1 MQTPPP
7 DIAAIDRATK
17 AAAGS
22 QASGTQRH
30 VWRMAQD
37 LGLGPIIDRIHG
49 AALDPAQW
57 SGVVADLAKLCG
69 AHTGIIYEFDRVRG
83 MPTVM
88 GTLQIDPS
96 RAQLYEQHY
105 YSVDPWN
112 RHAMSSQIGRVTLT
126 HEFMRDADFQRSEFY
141 QDYLRQSDIFYALGT
156 TVERTPD
163 HMAVFGVQR
172 GHRKGPFS
180 KEAANMVELIAPH
193 LRRAYLTRRTLR
205 TVTQMCATLTETLH
219 LVASPVLIVDGSG
232 RLQFANRAAETLL
245 NANDGLRLNRG
256 IVTPSSRDQA
266 KLFAEALANLARGL
280 DGARASPHDVAIQ
293 RPISDRPLLLRFAML
308 PRGDG
313 GDGPR
318 IAIFVDLAAGVAQ
331 GIEQLQQALRLT
343 KAEARLLAGL
353 VAGESLAA
361 LSDKHRVSVNT
372 LRVHLSRLFQKTGT
386 HRQAELVR
394 FALTAGGRRPG

>member
-1 MQTPPP
+1 M
-7 DIAAIDRATK
+7 
-17 AAAGS
+17 
-22 QASGTQRH
+22 
-30 VWRMAQD
+30 VQD
-37 LGLGPIIDRIHG
+37 SALGPIIDRIQG

-69 AHTGIIYEFDRVRG
+69 AHTGIIYEFDRVHG
-83 MPTVM
+83 APTVM

-96 RAQLYEQHY
+96 QAQLYEQHY

-112 RHAMSSQIGRVTLT
+112 HHAMSSQVGRVTLT

-141 QDYLRQSDIFYALGT
+141 QDYLRHSDIFYALGT

-172 GHRKGPFS
+172 GYRNGPFS
-180 KEAANMVELIAPH
+180 DEAATMVELITPH
-193 LRRAYLTRRTLR
+193 LRQAYLTRRTLR

-219 LVASPVLIVDGSG
+219 LMPGPVLIVDGGG
-232 RLQFANRAAETLL
+232 RLQFANRAAEALL
-245 NANDGLRLNRG
+245 KAKDGLRLDRR
-256 IVTPSSRDQA
+256 IVAPSSRDQA
-266 KLFAEALANLARGL
+266 KPFADMLANLARGL
-280 DGARASPHDVAIQ
+280 DSSRASAHDLAIH
-293 RPISDRPLLLRFAML
+293 RPGSDRPLLLRFAVL
-308 PRGDG
+308 PRSGG
-313 GDGPR
+313 GDGTR
-318 IAIFVDLAAGVAQ
+318 IAVFIDLAAGVAQ
-331 GIEQLQQALRLT
+331 GLERLQRALRLT
-343 KAEARLLAGL
+343 RAEARLLAGL

-394 FALTAGGRRPG
+394 FALTAGGRESA

>member
-1 MQTPPP
+1 MVRQ
-7 DIAAIDRATK
+7 AAVGAVIE
-17 AAAGS
+17 
-22 QASGTQRH
+22 
-30 VWRMAQD
+30 
-37 LGLGPIIDRIHG
+37 RIQS
-49 AALDPAQW
+49 AALDPTQW
-57 SGVVADLAKLCG
+57 SGVVAELAALCG

-83 MPTVM
+83 MPTVL
-88 GTLQIDPS
+88 GTLQIDPA
-96 RAQLYEQHY
+96 RALLYEQHY

-112 RHAMSSQIGRVTLT
+112 RHAMSSQVGRVTLT

-141 QDYLRQSDIFYALGT
+141 QDYLRHSDIFYALGT

-163 HMAVFGVQR
+163 HMAVFGVQC

-180 KEAANMVELIAPH
+180 KEAADMIELIAPH
-193 LRRAYLTRRTLR
+193 LRQACLTRRTLR
-205 TVTQMCATLTETLH
+205 AARQMCATLTETLH
-219 LVASPVLIVDGSG
+219 LIASPVLVVDGGG
-232 RLQFANRAAETLL
+232 RLQFANRAAEALL
-245 NANDGLRLNRG
+245 EARDGLRLDRRT
-256 IVTPSSRDQA
+256 VSPSSRDQA
-266 KLFAEALANLARGL
+266 KPFAEMLAALAGGPE
-280 DGARASPHDVAIQ
+280 GARASPHDIAIQ
-293 RPISDRPLLLRFAML
+293 RPMSDRPLLLRFAML

-331 GIEQLQQALRLT
+331 GIERLQQALRLT
-343 KAEARLLAGL
+343 RAEARLLAGL

-394 FALTAGGRRPG
+394 FALTAGGVRRD

>member
-1 MQTPPP
+1 
-7 DIAAIDRATK
+7 
-17 AAAGS
+17 
-22 QASGTQRH
+22 
-30 VWRMAQD
+30 MAQD
-37 LGLGPIIDRIHG
+37 SALGPIIDRIHG

-57 SGVVADLAKLCG
+57 SGVVADLAALCG

-83 MPTVM
+83 TPTVM

-105 YSVDPWN
+105 YTVDPWN
-112 RHAMSSQIGRVTLT
+112 HHAMSSQIGRVTLT

-163 HMAVFGVQR
+163 HMAVFGVQC

-193 LRRAYLTRRTLR
+193 LRQAYLTRRTLR
-205 TVTQMCATLTETLH
+205 TVTRMCSTLTETLH
-219 LVASPVLIVDGSG
+219 LIASPVLIVDGGG
-232 RLQFANRAAETLL
+232 RLQFANHAAETLL
-245 NANDGLRLNRG
+245 NAGDGLRLTRG
-256 IVTPSSRDQA
+256 SVAPSSREQVA
-266 KLFAEALANLARGL
+266 LFAETLANLARGL
-280 DGARASPHDVAIQ
+280 DGARAPAHDLAIQ
-293 RPISDRPLLLRFAML
+293 RPASDRPLLLRFAML

-313 GDGPR
+313 GDEPR
-318 IAIFVDLAAGVAQ
+318 IAIFVDLAAGVARS
-331 GIEQLQQALRLT
+331 IDRLQQAFRLT
-343 KAEARLLAGL
+343 KAEARLLEGL

-361 LSDKHRVSVNT
+361 MSEKHKVSINT

-394 FALTAGGRRPG
+394 FALTAGGIRPE

>member
-1 MQTPPP
+1 M
-7 DIAAIDRATK
+7 
-17 AAAGS
+17 
-22 QASGTQRH
+22 
-30 VWRMAQD
+30 
-37 LGLGPIIDRIHG
+37 
-49 AALDPAQW
+49 
-57 SGVVADLAKLCG
+57 ADLAKLCG
-69 AHTGIIYEFDRVRG
+69 AHTGIIYEFDRVRV

-141 QDYLRQSDIFYALGT
+141 RDYLRQSDIFYALGT

-266 KLFAEALANLARGL
+266 KLFAEALTNLARGL

>member
-1 MQTPPP
+1 MVQES
-7 DIAAIDRATK
+7 A
-17 AAAGS
+17 
-22 QASGTQRH
+22 
-30 VWRMAQD
+30 
-37 LGLGPIIDRIHG
+37 LGPIIERIHG
-49 AALDPAQW
+49 AALDPGQW

-83 MPTVM
+83 TPTVM

-96 RAQLYEQHY
+96 RAQLYERHY
-105 YSVDPWN
+105 YTVDPWN

-126 HEFMRDADFQRSEFY
+126 HQFMRDADFLRSEFY

-180 KEAANMVELIAPH
+180 QEAANMVESIAPH
-193 LRRAYLTRRTLR
+193 LRQAYLTRRTLR

-219 LVASPVLIVDGSG
+219 LVASPVLIVDGGG
-232 RLQFANRAAETLL
+232 RLQFANRAAEILL
-245 NANDGLRLNRG
+245 NAGDGLRLNRG
-256 IVTPSSRDQA
+256 TVTPSSRDQVM
-266 KLFAEALANLARGL
+266 LFAEALASLARGL
-280 DGARASPHDVAIQ
+280 DGARTPAHDLAIQ
-293 RPISDRPLLLRFAML
+293 RPASDRPLLLRFAML

-313 GDGPR
+313 GDEPR
-318 IAIFVDLAAGVAQ
+318 IAIFVDLAAGVARS
-331 GIEQLQQALRLT
+331 IDRLQQALRLT
-343 KAEARLLAGL
+343 KAETRLLAGL

-394 FALTAGGRRPG
+394 FALTAGGFKPDSP

>member
-1 MQTPPP
+1 MDESGTPLPMVGEPGSEVTVAPEAPTPPAESILDFIDQP
-7 DIAAIDRATK
+7 DSPPTTAAQDAAKPAVDQAPGPAVSQPPPQGHDHIDSAE
-17 AAAGS
+17 GG
-22 QASGTQRH
+22 ASG
-30 VWRMAQD
+30 WRSGTHKTHAGQMVQD
-37 LGLGPIIDRIHG
+37 LALGPIIDRIHG
-49 AALDPAQW
+49 AALDPTQW

-141 QDYLRQSDIFYALGT
+141 RDYLRQSDIFYALGT

-193 LRRAYLTRRTLR
+193 LRRAYLR
-205 TVTQMCATLTETLH
+205 
-219 LVASPVLIVDGSG
+219 
-232 RLQFANRAAETLL
+232 
-245 NANDGLRLNRG
+245 
-256 IVTPSSRDQA
+256 
-266 KLFAEALANLARGL
+266 
-280 DGARASPHDVAIQ
+280 GARC
-293 RPISDRPLLLRFAML
+293 
-308 PRGDG
+308 
-313 GDGPR
+313 
-318 IAIFVDLAAGVAQ
+318 
-331 GIEQLQQALRLT
+331 
-343 KAEARLLAGL
+343 
-353 VAGESLAA
+353 
-361 LSDKHRVSVNT
+361 
-372 LRVHLSRLFQKTGT
+372 
-386 HRQAELVR
+386 
-394 FALTAGGRRPG
+394 GR

>member
-1 MQTPPP
+1 MVQES
-7 DIAAIDRATK
+7 A
-17 AAAGS
+17 
-22 QASGTQRH
+22 
-30 VWRMAQD
+30 
-37 LGLGPIIDRIHG
+37 LGPIIDRIHG
-49 AALDPAQW
+49 AAHDPTQW
-57 SGVVADLAKLCG
+57 SGVVADLAELCG

-105 YSVDPWN
+105 YTVDPWN

-126 HEFMRDADFQRSEFY
+126 HEFMRDADFLRSEFY

-193 LRRAYLTRRTLR
+193 LRQAYLTRRTLR

-219 LVASPVLIVDGSG
+219 LVASPVLIVDGGG

-245 NANDGLRLNRG
+245 NAGDGLRLNRG
-256 IVTPSSRDQA
+256 TVTPSSRDQVA
-266 KLFAEALANLARGL
+266 LFSDALANLARGL
-280 DGARASPHDVAIQ
+280 NGVRAPAHDLAIQ
-293 RPISDRPLLLRFAML
+293 RPASDRPLLLRFAML
-308 PRGDG
+308 PRDGDE
-313 GDGPR
+313 PR
-318 IAIFVDLAAGVAQ
+318 IAIFVDLAT
-331 GIEQLQQALRLT
+331 GIARSIDRLQRALRLT
-343 KAEARLLAGL
+343 KAEARLLEGL
-353 VAGESLAA
+353 VAGESLAD
-361 LSDKHRVSVNT
+361 LSERHRVSINT

-394 FALTAGGRRPG
+394 FALTAGGGQPG

>member
-1 MQTPPP
+1 
-7 DIAAIDRATK
+7 
-17 AAAGS
+17 
-22 QASGTQRH
+22 
-30 VWRMAQD
+30 MAQD
-37 LGLGPIIDRIHG
+37 SGLGPIIDRIHG
-49 AALDPAQW
+49 AALDPTQW
-57 SGVVADLAKLCG
+57 SGVVADLATLCG

-83 MPTVM
+83 TPAVM
-88 GTLQIDPS
+88 GTLQIDLS

-105 YSVDPWN
+105 YTVDPWN

-163 HMAVFGVQR
+163 HMAVFGVQC

-180 KEAANMVELIAPH
+180 KEAANMVELVAPH
-193 LRRAYLTRRTLR
+193 LRQAYLTRRTLR

-219 LVASPVLIVDGSG
+219 LIASPVLIVDGGG

-245 NANDGLRLNRG
+245 NAGDGLRLNRG
-256 IVTPSSRDQA
+256 AVTPSSRNQA
-266 KLFAEALANLARGL
+266 KLFAETLANLARGL
-280 DGARASPHDVAIQ
+280 DGAPASPHDVAIQ
-293 RPISDRPLLLRFAML
+293 RPTSDRPLLLRFTML

-313 GDGPR
+313 GDGAR

-331 GIEQLQQALRLT
+331 GIERLQQALRLT

-394 FALTAGGRRPG
+394 FALTAGGLKREGR

>member
-1 MQTPPP
+1 M
-7 DIAAIDRATK
+7 
-17 AAAGS
+17 AGTS
-22 QASGTQRH
+22 ELGTI
-30 VWRMAQD
+30 
-37 LGLGPIIDRIHG
+37 LDRIHN
-49 AALDPAQW
+49 AALDETQW
-57 SGVVADLAKLCG
+57 PGVVADLAGLCG
-69 AHTGIIYEFDRVRG
+69 AHTEIIYEFDRVRG
-83 MPTVM
+83 KPAVM

-126 HEFMRDADFQRSEFY
+126 HKFMRDADFQRSEFY

-163 HMAVFGVQR
+163 HMAVFGVQC
-172 GHRKGPFS
+172 GLRKGPFS
-180 KEAANMVELIAPH
+180 QEAADMVELIAPH
-193 LRRAYLTRRTLR
+193 LRQAYLTRRTLR

-219 LVASPVLIVDGSG
+219 LVASPVLIVDGGG

-245 NANDGLRLNRG
+245 NAGDGLRLNRG
-256 IVTPSSRDQA
+256 TVTPSSREQVA
-266 KLFAEALANLARGL
+266 LFAEALANLARGL
-280 DGARASPHDVAIQ
+280 DGGRATAHDLAIQ
-293 RPISDRPLLLRFAML
+293 RPASDRPLLLRFAML
-308 PRGDG
+308 PRSDG
-313 GDGPR
+313 GDEPR

-331 GIEQLQQALRLT
+331 GIERLQQALRLT

-372 LRVHLSRLFQKTGT
+372 LRVQLNRLFQKTGT

-394 FALTAGGRRPG
+394 FALTAGGLKHDDV